1 MPSSGVITTRRFL
14 GICLPPRLATS
25 RRNTTSPFMYRRSLG
40 VPPSPVPRRR
50 MGNPVFFDWTW
61 HADLW
66 RLAEVTGI
74 LEMTSDLDIYRSA
87 HLLIK
92 RHGDDAPTG

>member
-1 MPSSGVITTRRFL
+1 
-14 GICLPPRLATS
+14 
-25 RRNTTSPFMYRRSLG
+25 
-40 VPPSPVPRRR
+40 